1 MKYSIILLAAAFATH
16 AAFAHPG
23 KTDAKGG
30 HTDSETGKYH
40 VHPKPDA
47 PKKKETAKKKEA
59 PKKTEPAKKKESPK
73 KKK

>member
-1 MKYSIILLAAAFATH
+1 MQHTILILALAFATT

-30 HTDSETGKYH
+30 HVDSKTGKYH
-40 VHPKPDA
+40 MHKKPEP
-47 PKKKETAKKKEA
+47 PKKAEA
-59 PKKTEPAKKKESPK
+59 PKKTAPPK

>member
-1 MKYSIILLAAAFATH
+1 MKYSIILLAAAFASH

-23 KTDAKGG
+23 NTDAKGG

-47 PKKKETAKKKEA
+47 PKKKETAKKKE
-59 PKKTEPAKKKESPK
+59 SPK